1 MITTGVSQCVD
12 APLSDSADA
21 SRVSDAVRD
30 ASFRWTRA
38 AEAEI

>member
-21 SRVSDAVRD
+21 SLVSDAIR
-30 ASFRWTRA
+30 ASSSRWARA